1 MTDDEKSSA
10 VTHGFQIIW
19 RNIIVLL
26 VLGGGA
32 LVAALSLLFF
42 MHDTV
47 IVDLGY
53 KHFASIFGLP
63 AAAAASLL
71 IVLVT
76 RAVSGPMSVEFFGLK
91 FHGAASETIM
101 WILCFLAIAYA
112 VERTWPLEYAPPAAF
127 SGTMSEPQ
135 M

>member
-1 MTDDEKSSA
+1 MSGDEKEVSRRDFT
-10 VTHGFQIIW
+10 VIW

-26 VLGGGA
+26 VLGAGA
-32 LVAALSLLFF
+32 FIALLSLLFF
-42 MHDTV
+42 MQDTV

-53 KHFASIFGLP
+53 RHFASIFGLP

-91 FHGAASETIM
+91 FQGAASETVM
-101 WILCFLAIAYA
+101 WVICFLAIAYA
-112 VERTWPLEYAPPAAF
+112 IERTWPLQYIRPDTALH
-127 SGTMSEPQ
+127 GQMS
-135 M
+135 